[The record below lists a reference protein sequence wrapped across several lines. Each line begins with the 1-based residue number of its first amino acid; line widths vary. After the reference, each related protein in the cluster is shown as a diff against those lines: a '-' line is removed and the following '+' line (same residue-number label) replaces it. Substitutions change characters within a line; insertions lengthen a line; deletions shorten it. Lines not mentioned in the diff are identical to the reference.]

1 MKLSTPTALAAF
13 ALTFVFLSA
22 PALANDEQ
30 HEACTRKGYN
40 AQVNCILKKC
50 GRLAPGSTAQLKCEE
65 DYADLCEV
73 TGQDVEKRCLGI
85 R

>member
-1 MKLSTPTALAAF
+1 MKVSTPVLAAL
-13 ALTFVFLSA
+13 ALTFALLSA
-22 PALANDEQ
+22 PAHAGNDEQ
-30 HEACTRKGYN
+30 SQICTERGYE

-50 GRLAPGSTAQLKCEE
+50 GRFAPGSTAQLKCEE

-73 TGQDVEKRCLGI
+73 TGQDVEKRCLGT